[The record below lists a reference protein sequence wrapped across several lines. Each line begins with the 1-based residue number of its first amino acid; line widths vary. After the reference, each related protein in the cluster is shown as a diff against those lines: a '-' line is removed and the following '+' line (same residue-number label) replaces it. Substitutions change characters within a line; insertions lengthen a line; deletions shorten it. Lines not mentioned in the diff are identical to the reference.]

1 MKYVGRSVPSM
12 TNRVLVSGRGTFTA
26 DIRLPGMCAVTILRS
41 PYARARIISIDATK
55 AEAEPGV
62 VMVLTGAEIE
72 SNTTTLP
79 SAVDASLYGGR
90 GVKIYAVTSKDVR
103 YVGEPVAAIVAEDR
117 YTAERARELVEVT
130 YEELPPVT
138 DPEEA
143 MKPGSPLVEASW
155 PDNVMM
161 HKEFVAGDVANALS
175 RAEGRVSGSVKA
187 QRYVPAPIEPRAYAA
202 NYDPYQDQ
210 LTVWSATQNPHP
222 LRVLIAQILSMPE
235 TSIKVIQPHVGGGFG
250 LKVPPFPEEVIV
262 AYLARKL
269 ERPVKYI
276 EERTEHFL
284 AAGHAREE
292 TLQFDAGY
300 TKDGKVTALSV
311 KIIADVGAP
320 TALLGW
326 AMSYVSAYSVP
337 AAYKIPNCNIEL
349 FTMVTNKCPWNGY
362 RAFGKEAAAYLM
374 DRVMDRVADATG
386 IDRVEVR
393 MRNFIQPEEFPYSQ
407 VSGAMLDSGDYP
419 KAMRRVMELIDVE
432 GFRKEQAEARSKG
445 RYLGLGYGF
454 ELTPEGCSLPNSG
467 WLSGYDGATVR
478 VAPSGQVT
486 ILTGVTSPGSGNE
499 TGIAQIVA
507 DRLGVTLDQIRV
519 IQGDTDQCPYGLG
532 NYSSRSLMIGGSAAR
547 IAADQIR
554 EKMFKVAAKAL
565 EVSVEDLGAEDNRI
579 FLTGAPARGLQFKEV
594 ASLVYRHAY
603 GREALDVEPG
613 LEATRYYRI
622 GNVYHQPEVQGRFSP
637 YPTWPYA
644 AAAAVV
650 EVDPETGL
658 VKVLRFAAVH
668 DAGTIINPLMVYA
681 NMHGGIVQG
690 LGGALYENMV
700 YDEAG
705 QLKTATLM
713 DYTLPTA
720 AEAPPM
726 ILDHQET
733 PSPFTLLGAKGAG
746 ESGVSCPLGAIPA
759 AIEDALPHLK
769 LALMETPL
777 TPDRVW
783 RAMQAAQTAS

>member
-1 MKYVGRSVPSM
+1 MKYVGRSVPGM
-12 TNRVLVSGRGTFTA
+12 TNRVLVSGQGTFTA
-26 DIRLPGMCAVTILRS
+26 DIHLPGMCAVTILRS
-41 PYARARIISIDATK
+41 PYAHARVVAVDTKK
-55 AEAEPGV
+55 AEAQLGV
-62 VMVLTGAEIE
+62 VAVLTGAEVE
-72 SNTTTLP
+72 SNTNTMP
-79 SAVDASLYGGR
+79 SAADPTFYGGK
-90 GVKIYAVTSKDVR
+90 GVKVYALPTKDVR
-103 YVGEPVAAIVAEDR
+103 YVGEAVAAIVAEDR

-130 YEELPPVT
+130 YEELPAVT

-161 HKEFVAGDVANALS
+161 HKEFVCGDVAHALNE
-175 RAEGRVSGSVKA
+175 AEGRVSGTAKA
-187 QRYVPAPIEPRAYAA
+187 QRYVAAPIEPRAYAA
-202 NYDPYQDQ
+202 NYDPYQDF

-222 LRVLIAQILSMPE
+222 LRVLLAETLGVPE
-235 TSIKVIQPHVGGGFG
+235 NNIKVIQPHVGGGFG
-250 LKVPPFPEEVIV
+250 LKVPPFPEEIIV

-292 TLQFDAGY
+292 TLHFDAGY
-300 TKDGKVTALSV
+300 NKDGKLTALSV

-320 TALLGW
+320 TALVGW

-337 AAYKIPNCNIEL
+337 AAYKIPNCRVEL

-362 RAFGKEAAAYLM
+362 RAFGKEAASFLM

-386 IDRVEVR
+386 LDRVEVR

-419 KAMRRVMELIDVE
+419 KAMRRVAELVDVE
-432 GFRKEQAEARSKG
+432 AFRKEQAEARLQG

-454 ELTPEGCSLPNSG
+454 ELTPEGCSLPNSTL
-467 WLSGYDGATVR
+467 LSGYDGATVR
-478 VAPSGQVT
+478 VSPTGQVT

-507 DRLGVTLDQIRV
+507 DRLGVSLENVRV
-519 IQGDTDQCPYGLG
+519 IQGDTERCPYGLG

-554 EKMFKVAAKAL
+554 DKMFRVAAKAL
-565 EVSVEDLGAEDNRI
+565 EVSAEDLAAEDDRI
-579 FLTGAPARGLQFKEV
+579 FLKGAPTRGVPFKDI
-594 ASLVYRHAY
+594 AGLVYRHSY
-603 GREALDVEPG
+603 GKEALDVEPG

-622 GNVYHQPEVQGRFSP
+622 ENVYHQPEVQGRFSA

-644 AAAAVV
+644 ACAAIV

-658 VKVLRFAAVH
+658 VKVLRLVAVH
-668 DAGTIINPLMVYA
+668 DAGPIINPLMADA
-681 NMHGGIVQG
+681 NLHGGIVQG

-700 YDEAG
+700 YDDAG
-705 QLKTATLM
+705 QLKTATFM

-720 AEAPPM
+720 IEAPPM
-726 ILDHQET
+726 VLDHQET
-733 PSPFTLLGAKGAG
+733 PSPFTLMGTKGVG
-746 ESGVSCPLGAIPA
+746 ESGVTAPLGAIPA

-783 RAMQAAQTAS
+783 RAMQAAL